1 MESKNTWTIIA
12 LLVVLLAIYLSSFY
26 NFLLFH
32 AIAETIS
39 VLIAVGVFFFAWNS
53 REFLKN
59 NYFLF
64 IGIAYL
70 FVGSIDMVHTFAY
83 KGMGVFTGID
93 ANHPTQLW
101 IAARYL
107 ESISLL
113 LAFLFFRRKLNP
125 HLLFAGLL
133 LITSLILSSIFYWEI
148 FPDCFIV
155 GSGLTPFKIASE
167 YIISL
172 ILLSVIALLYKHR
185 DEFDSIIFRLLVASV
200 ILTIFAELVF
210 TFYVSVFGLSN
221 LIGHLFKIISFYLIY
236 KAVIK
241 TGLKKPY
248 DLLFRN
254 LKQHEEELQKTNLEL
269 NLEIAE
275 RKRGQEIVKESENKY
290 RQMFEDNT
298 AIKLLIDPESGLI
311 VNANKAA
318 LQFYGYEGEEL
329 SHMKIT
335 DINTLSPE
343 KVAVEMQN
351 AKLEKRKAFNFQ
363 HRLASGQ
370 VRDVEVYSGPIVDQG
385 KTLLYS
391 IIHDISKRK
400 KNENK
405 LKESERF
412 FSQMFEQSIVSTQL
426 LDPEGNTIRVNP
438 PFCELFG
445 VTPEDMKHYKILED
459 ETIKQS
465 DAYEPLLDVFNKKN
479 SHRWFN
485 SFDIALASE
494 SSGVST
500 TKPETVWLEN
510 LSYPILDKNGNL
522 QYAVIQHHNITEKVE
537 ADKALQE
544 SEQLLKSITD
554 NFPNSFL
561 SVINEDYTIGWSGG
575 QEFKNQGIDPNDFVG
590 LTLEDVFGKN
600 TETVRQYYDKTFAG
614 ENQEFELFANE
625 QHQLYRTVALPS
637 NGLRRM
643 VSVVE
648 NITERK
654 KTEEALKAAL
664 KEKQTMIDEIHHRV
678 KNNMQIMASLLSLQ
692 IAREDDERIKTVLR
706 ENRGRVFAIS
716 AIHENLVMSEHLS
729 EIDFKSYL
737 TKLCQTLLQTYSIE
751 PKRITY
757 RTESPNIKLN
767 IDKANPLSLAV
778 NELISNSLKYA
789 FPEDREGKIS
799 VSMKKLDNELKLTV
813 MDDGVGMPIDYDW
826 KNSKSLGLK
835 LVRTLVEN
843 QLDGSIDMES
853 KHGTKFTIK
862 FNIET

>member
-1 MESKNTWTIIA
+1 
-12 LLVVLLAIYLSSFY
+12 
-26 NFLLFH
+26 
-32 AIAETIS
+32 
-39 VLIAVGVFFFAWNS
+39 
-53 REFLKN
+53 
-59 NYFLF
+59 
-64 IGIAYL
+64 
-70 FVGSIDMVHTFAY
+70 
-83 KGMGVFTGID
+83 
-93 ANHPTQLW
+93 
-101 IAARYL
+101 
-107 ESISLL
+107 
-113 LAFLFFRRKLNP
+113 
-125 HLLFAGLL
+125 
-133 LITSLILSSIFYWEI
+133 
-148 FPDCFIV
+148 
-155 GSGLTPFKIASE
+155 
-167 YIISL
+167 
-172 ILLSVIALLYKHR
+172 
-185 DEFDSIIFRLLVASV
+185 
-200 ILTIFAELVF
+200 
-210 TFYVSVFGLSN
+210 
-221 LIGHLFKIISFYLIY
+221 
-236 KAVIK
+236 
-241 TGLKKPY
+241 
-248 DLLFRN
+248 
-254 LKQHEEELQKTNLEL
+254 
-269 NLEIAE
+269 
-275 RKRGQEIVKESENKY
+275 
-290 RQMFEDNT
+290 
-298 AIKLLIDPESGLI
+298 
-311 VNANKAA
+311 
-318 LQFYGYEGEEL
+318 
-329 SHMKIT
+329 
-335 DINTLSPE
+335 
-343 KVAVEMQN
+343 
-351 AKLEKRKAFNFQ
+351 
-363 HRLASGQ
+363 
-370 VRDVEVYSGPIVDQG
+370 
-385 KTLLYS
+385 
-391 IIHDISKRK
+391 
-400 KNENK
+400 
-405 LKESERF
+405 
-412 FSQMFEQSIVSTQL
+412 MFEQSIVSKQF

-459 ETIKQS
+459 EAIKQS

-590 LTLEDVFGKN
+590 LTLENVFGEN
-600 TETVRQYYDKTFAG
+600 TETIRQYYDKTFAG

-654 KTEEALKAAL
+654 KTEEALKASL

-757 RTESPNIKLN
+757 RIEFPDIKLN
-767 IDKANPLSLAV
+767 IDKANPLILAV

-799 VSMKKLDNELKLTV
+799 VSMKKLDNELELTV
-813 MDDGVGMPIDYDW
+813 MDDGVGMPDELDL
-826 KNSKSLGLK
+826 KNAKSLGLK

-843 QLDGSIDMES
+843 
-853 KHGTKFTIK
+853 
-862 FNIET
+862 